1 MIVIDLSVGSRYPV
15 NRSFIRTQ
23 VTEYIQKKGIKD
35 AEISVS
41 VVGTR
46 KMTDLHVQYMQLE
59 GPTDVLSFPQ
69 YDPTQPDKVFPPLM
83 ASESAEG
90 LVIDGESAVSA
101 APRHLG
107 DIVVCFPEAVTQARK
122 FGKLVDE
129 QIVFLVEHGI
139 EHLLGYHHD

>member
-15 NRSFIRTQ
+15 NRSFIRSQ
-23 VTEYIQKKGIKD
+23 IIEYMQNKGIKD
-35 AEISVS
+35 AELSVS
-41 VVGTR
+41 VVGVR

-83 ASESAEG
+83 VSDA
-90 LVIDGESAVSA
+90 GEET
-101 APRHLG
+101 PQKTYHLG